1 MTLNKL
7 SQRKQKKTQTRP
19 LPLEQEYEQEDSNED
34 NKSVILMPSIEEQ
47 GTRIVGLY
55 GVIEEEKCA
64 GIISMLYHM
73 RETGK
78 HPVPLEPENPESEV
92 KIEIDPIEFLIS
104 TEGGLVSDMFS
115 VYDVMRD
122 VSKDCEISTFGVGKV
137 MSAGVLLLA
146 AGAKGKRR
154 IGKHCR
160 LMLHPISSGNYGQ
173 LHDLQNSYKE
183 ANILQEAYITEL
195 SELSCGKLSKKKIK
209 SLFRKKVDTYF
220 DAQQALEWGI
230 VDEIV

>member
-1 MTLNKL
+1 MNKYL
-7 SQRKQKKTQTRP
+7 QKKTKKSQTP
-19 LPLEQEYEQEDSNED
+19 QLPPEEIEEETGEDS
-34 NKSVILMPSIEEQ
+34 KSVILMPSMMDEG

-78 HPVPLEPENPESEV
+78 HVYPTDPEKPDGDV
-92 KIEIDPIEFLIS
+92 TIEIDPIEFLIS

-122 VSKDCEISTFGVGKV
+122 VSKDCEITTFGVGKV

-146 AGAKGKRR
+146 AGSAGKRR
-154 IGKHCR
+154 VGKHCR

-173 LHDLQNSYKE
+173 IKDIQNTTKE
-183 ANILQEAYITEL
+183 AKVLEEAYI
-195 SELSCGKLSKKKIK
+195 SELCALSQGKLTRKKIK
-209 SLFRKKVDTYF
+209 ALFRKNVDIYF
-220 DAQQALEWGI
+220 DAEQALQWGI